1 MNMNSILSRIME
13 EEGLRLTPYHDSVGV
28 LTIGYG
34 TNLTKIDEAEATF
47 LLQHRLLLASDDLL
61 RAFPWVRDLD
71 DARAGV
77 LLDMTY
83 NMGIARLAGFTK
95 MLAAV
100 RAGDY
105 DAASV
110 EMLNSLWAYQVGPRA
125 DRLAAI
131 MQTGKEIT

>member
-1 MNMNSILSRIME
+1 MNPNAILARIME

-34 TNLTKIDEAEATF
+34 TNITKIDEAEATF

-83 NMGIARLAGFTK
+83 NMGIARLGGFVK

-105 DAASV
+105 DLAAT
-110 EMLNSLWAYQVGPRA
+110 EMMASLWAHQVGPRA
-125 DRLAAI
+125 ERLAAI
-131 MQTGKEIT
+131 MRTGKEIT